1 MPLTPAARSALARD
15 ALAGLAAGDAFG
27 DQFFAR
33 ANRGLSA
40 LRDLPPEPWEW
51 SDDTEM
57 ACSVVAVLERHGGV
71 DQDALAASFVRH
83 RDVGR
88 RYGMG
93 ALELLDR
100 LERGAHWATA
110 ARELFDGGSYGNGA
124 AMRVAPLG
132 AYFADDPE
140 RAAEQAARSAEVTH
154 AHPEGI
160 AGAVATAVAASF
172 AASRRGARVAAG
184 DVLAAARDAVPP
196 GSAVARG
203 LDRALALL
211 PAPAAEAARELGNGA
226 RISAQ
231 DTVPFALWAAA
242 VHLADFEAAVRAC
255 AAAGGDMDTT
265 AAIAGGVIAAHGGAD
280 AVPAGWRAA
289 HEPLPAWLG

>member
-1 MPLTPAARSALARD
+1 MQHSHKARLRGEPPGERRRP
-15 ALAGLAAGDAFG
+15 GL
-27 DQFFAR
+27 
-33 ANRGLSA
+33 
-40 LRDLPPEPWEW
+40 
-51 SDDTEM
+51 
-57 ACSVVAVLERHGGV
+57 LEY
-71 DQDALAASFVRH
+71 S
-83 RDVGR
+83 DVGR

-132 AYFADDPE
+132 AYFADDPA

-160 AGAVATAVAASF
+160 A
-172 AASRRGARVAAG
+172 
-184 DVLAAARDAVPP
+184 
-196 GSAVARG
+196 
-203 LDRALALL
+203 
-211 PAPAAEAARELGNGA
+211 
-226 RISAQ
+226 
-231 DTVPFALWAAA
+231 
-242 VHLADFEAAVRAC
+242 
-255 AAAGGDMDTT
+255 
-265 AAIAGGVIAAHGGAD
+265 D